1 MNIQQLSTSEKILLI
16 EDLWESVRAE
26 SDNSPLTEAQKLEL
40 DKRLAAFE
48 LDGELGDT
56 WENVRDRITKA

>member
-26 SDNSPLTEAQKLEL
+26 SDNSPLTDAQKLEL

-56 WENVRDRITKA
+56 WEDVRDRITKS

>member
-26 SDNSPLTEAQKLEL
+26 SDHSPLTEAQKLEL
-40 DKRLAAFE
+40 DRRLTAFE
-48 LDGELGDT
+48 LDGDLGDT
-56 WENVRDRITKA
+56 WENVRNRITKA